1 MQARIL
7 RGFFLGTTPAETLAA
22 DIANAMQRT
31 GADSYRLRMQ
41 DLEGDFQVTGAHLV
55 QLCDAALSG
64 LLPETALTDL
74 AFAMIASDHF
84 HWSTDT
90 TDGARVSGTLYDWSM
105 PEVSFPLNA
114 STIAKYRHRLLTG
127 EDTFTPEDGRTHP
140 EPRQLVWDA
149 TRDVW

>member
-1 MQARIL
+1 MQAGIL
-7 RGFFLGTTPAETLAA
+7 RGFFLGTTAPQALAA

-41 DLEGDFQVTGAHLV
+41 DLEGDFQVASAHLV
-55 QLCDAALSG
+55 QLCDAALAGS
-64 LLPETALTDL
+64 LPEAALTDL

-90 TDGARVSGTLYDWSM
+90 TDGARVSETLYDWSM
-105 PEVSFPLNA
+105 PEVSFPINA
-114 STIAKYRHRLLTG
+114 STIRKFRHRLLTG
-127 EDTFTPEDGRTHP
+127 EDTFAPEDGHTHP
-140 EPRQLVWDA
+140 KPRQLVWDA

>member
-1 MQARIL
+1 MQAQVL

-84 HWSTDT
+84 HWSTDS

-127 EDTFTPEDGRTHP
+127 EDTFTPEDGLIHP
-140 EPRQLVWDA
+140 APRELVWDA